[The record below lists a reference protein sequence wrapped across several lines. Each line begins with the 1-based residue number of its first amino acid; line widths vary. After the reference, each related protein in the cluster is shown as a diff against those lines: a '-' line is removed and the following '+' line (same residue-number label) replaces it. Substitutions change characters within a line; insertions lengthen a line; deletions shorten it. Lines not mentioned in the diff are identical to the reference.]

1 MDVEQANALNEAI
14 RAIGIRHRALA
25 GALLAPL
32 GLHPGQEV
40 LLLELDQGPRSQAQL
55 AVVSGCEPPTIT
67 NSVRKL
73 EAAGLV
79 VRRPSPTDGR
89 VTIVE
94 LSDHGQAVLPG
105 LKAAWM
111 ELAEHTVA
119 LCSTPLNELTRVVTD
134 LARSLTHK
142 AGPLEEP
149 PPDVPTRE
157 PVALARPDQAKT
169 TGRTSPSPSTS
180 SP

>member
-1 MDVEQANALNEAI
+1 MELDQAHALNEAL

-25 GALLAPL
+25 GSLLAPL

-40 LLLELDQGPRSQAQL
+40 LLLDLAVHGPRSQAQL
-55 AVVSGCEPPTIT
+55 AVASGCEPPTIT

-94 LSDHGQAVLPG
+94 LSERGQSLVPG
-105 LKAAWM
+105 LKAAWR
-111 ELAEHTVA
+111 ELAERTVA
-119 LCSTPLNELTRVVTD
+119 GLTVTPLDQLTQVVVD
-134 LARSLTHK
+134 LASSLNASGTSEAK
-142 AGPLEEP
+142 P
-149 PPDVPTRE
+149 PHSAPR
-157 PVALARPDQAKT
+157 AHA
-169 TGRTSPSPSTS
+169 S
-180 SP
+180 